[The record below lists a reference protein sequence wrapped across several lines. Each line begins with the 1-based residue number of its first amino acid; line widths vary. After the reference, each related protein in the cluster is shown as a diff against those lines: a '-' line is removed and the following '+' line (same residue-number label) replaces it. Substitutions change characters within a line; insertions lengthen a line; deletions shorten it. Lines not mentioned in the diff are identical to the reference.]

1 MLKRS
6 SSSSSLRL
14 WTRTQRGGAFFV
26 SDTTEIVF
34 FFESSSFFRGRERRA
49 KERKRCTRLHER
61 ERERNDPFEPD
72 DDVNDAKI
80 SLTFFLSSSRVSL
93 SKHARLYT
101 LLGPRTRTKKKP
113 ILSLVFSQA
122 RCCCFFWRHKVE
134 HSPST
139 SKGSYQ
145 KRASRDYAEQILFF
159 FFFVFVFLARK
170 KKSKKTPL

>member
-14 WTRTQRGGAFFV
+14 LWTHAHTKGGERFLSA
-26 SDTTEIVF
+26 IQPR
-34 FFESSSFFRGRERRA
+34 SSSSSSRRPFFAEEREEQR
-49 KERKRCTRLHER
+49 KERDAPDYTR

-113 ILSLVFSQA
+113 ILSLVFSSFLKRVVVVSSGVTKSSTAA
-122 RCCCFFWRHKVE
+122 RQKARTKNALREITPNKSSSSSSSSSSFWRE
-134 HSPST
+134 
-139 SKGSYQ
+139 
-145 KRASRDYAEQILFF
+145 
-159 FFFVFVFLARK
+159 K
-170 KKSKKTPL
+170 KK

>member
-1 MLKRS
+1 MLKR

-72 DDVNDAKI
+72 DDDDAKI

-101 LLGPRTRTKKKP
+101 LLGPRTRTKKNRSS
-113 ILSLVFSQA
+113 LSSFLA
-122 RCCCFFWRHKVE
+122 RCCFFWRHKVE
-134 HSPST
+134 HSST
-139 SKGSYQ
+139 SKGST
-145 KRASRDYAEQILFF
+145 KNAL
-159 FFFVFVFLARK
+159 
-170 KKSKKTPL
+170 

>member
-101 LLGPRTRTKKKP
+101 LLGPRTRTKKNRSS
-113 ILSLVFSQA
+113 LSSFLKRVVVVSSGVTKSSTAPA
-122 RCCCFFWRHKVE
+122 R
-134 HSPST
+134 
-139 SKGSYQ
+139 Q
-145 KRASRDYAEQILFF
+145 K
-159 FFFVFVFLARK
+159 ARTK
-170 KKSKKTPL
+170 NAL